1 MNLSKIC
8 VSSLIFWATAA
19 PAQGSFA
26 LYGAGT
32 ASCGQ
37 YLSQTATGD
46 ADFIRMYE
54 GWLQGF
60 LSGMNVASRLRGG
73 EMVLLPEV
81 RSLLP
86 YMTRYCR
93 ENPSST
99 FMAGSMTLARDFNL
113 HRF

>member
-8 VSSLIFWATAA
+8 VSLLIFWATAA
-19 PAQGSFA
+19 TAQSGLA

-37 YLSQTATGD
+37 YLAQTSTGD
-46 ADFIRMYE
+46 VDFIRMYE

-60 LSGMNVASRLRGG
+60 LSGMNVARRLHGG
-73 EMVLLPEV
+73 DMELLPEV

-86 YMTRYCR
+86 YMTKYCR

-99 FMAGSMTLARDFNL
+99 FLAGSMTLARDFNL